1 MPSDRERLVRL
12 ETRAREADAALRQLK
27 SYVQLLKQ
35 KAGKA
40 YPSYSHDH
48 PLFFFFPGSPETAAQ
63 EVSYVNLSV
72 AYDHSHSTFQSTIFV
87 YRNIIICMVPDDG
100 FPMDMFMCRL
110 SVVELRLTMNS

>member
-1 MPSDRERLVRL
+1 MAVPSDRERLVRL

-35 KAGKA
+35 KAG
-40 YPSYSHDH
+40 
-48 PLFFFFPGSPETAAQ
+48 SPETAAQ

-72 AYDHSHSTFQSTIFV
+72 AYDHSHSTLQSTIYV
-87 YRNIIICMVPDDG
+87 YRYYKCMVPDDG